1 MNPRFPNEHLYF
13 GKAGHL
19 FVMSE
24 FLLRGWNV
32 AIPEVDVGDDIF
44 VVKDFNGELVRVQV
58 KTSKAIYLKN
68 GGYTAQFK
76 LSLKQLRDSIKEIS
90 YVFIVRETDSWNRPI
105 IINQQ
110 NLLGLY
116 ENQSLG
122 SGYKDNLTLRLNFK
136 NGKITNKT
144 IDLTEYQ
151 NNFED
156 FIIET

>member
-1 MNPRFPNEHLYF
+1 MNNQFPNEHLYF

-58 KTSKAIYLKN
+58 KTSKAVYLKN

-76 LSLKQLRDSIKEIS
+76 LSLKQLRDSIKEVS
-90 YVFIVRETDSWNRPI
+90 YVFVVRETNNWNLPVI
-105 IINQQ
+105 IDQQ
-110 NLLGLY
+110 ILLELY
-116 ENQSLG
+116 ENHSLG
-122 SGYKDNLTLRLNFK
+122 SEYNDNLTLRLNFK
-136 NGKITNKT
+136 NGKVTNKQ

-156 FIIET
+156 FIIF

>member
-1 MNPRFPNEHLYF
+1 MNNQFPNEHLYF

-76 LSLKQLRDSIKEIS
+76 LSLKQLRDSIKEVS
-90 YVFIVRETDSWNRPI
+90 YVFVVRETNNWNLPLI
-105 IINQQ
+105 IDQQ
-110 NLLGLY
+110 ILLELY
-116 ENQSLG
+116 ENHSLG
-122 SGYKDNLTLRLNFK
+122 SEYKDNLILRLNFK
-136 NGKITNKT
+136 
-144 IDLTEYQ
+144 
-151 NNFED
+151 
-156 FIIET
+156 

>member
-1 MNPRFPNEHLYF
+1 MSNQFPNEHLYF

-58 KTSKAIYLKN
+58 KTSKANYLKN

-76 LSLKQLRDSIKEIS
+76 LSLKQLRDSIKEVS
-90 YVFIVRETDSWNRPI
+90 YVFVVRETNNWNLPI
-105 IINQQ
+105 IIDQQ
-110 NLLGLY
+110 ILLGLY
-116 ENQSLG
+116 ENESLG
-122 SGYKDNLTLRLNFK
+122 SEYKDNLTLRLTFK
-136 NGKITNKT
+136 NGKVTNKQ

-156 FIIET
+156 FIIF

>member
-1 MNPRFPNEHLYF
+1 MSNQFPNEHLYF

-58 KTSKAIYLKN
+58 KTSKAIYIKN
-68 GGYTAQFK
+68 GGYSAQFK
-76 LSLKQLRDSIKEIS
+76 LSLKQLRDSIKEVS
-90 YVFIVRETDSWNRPI
+90 YVFVVRETNNWNLPVI
-105 IINQQ
+105 IDQQ
-110 NLLGLY
+110 ILLELY

-122 SGYKDNLTLRLNFK
+122 SEYKDNLILRLNFK
-136 NGKITNKT
+136 NGKVTNKQ

-156 FIIET
+156 FIIF

>member
-1 MNPRFPNEHLYF
+1 MSNQFPNEHLYF

-58 KTSKAIYLKN
+58 KTSKAIYLRN

-76 LSLKQLRDSIKEIS
+76 LSLKQLRDSIKEVS
-90 YVFIVRETDSWNRPI
+90 YVFVVRETNNWNLPVI
-105 IINQQ
+105 IDQQ
-110 NLLGLY
+110 ILLELY
-116 ENQSLG
+116 ENHSLG
-122 SGYKDNLTLRLNFK
+122 SEYKDNLTLRLNFK
-136 NGKITNKT
+136 NGKVTNKQ

-156 FIIET
+156 FIIF

>member
-1 MNPRFPNEHLYF
+1 MNNQFPNEHLYF

-44 VVKDFNGELVRVQV
+44 VVKDFNEELVRVQV

-76 LSLKQLRDSIKEIS
+76 LSLKQLRDSIKEVS
-90 YVFIVRETDSWNRPI
+90 YVFVVRETNNWNLPVI
-105 IINQQ
+105 IDQQ
-110 NLLGLY
+110 ILLELY

-122 SGYKDNLTLRLNFK
+122 SEYKDNLILRLNFK
-136 NGKITNKT
+136 NGKVTNKQ

-156 FIIET
+156 FIIF

>member
-1 MNPRFPNEHLYF
+1 MNNQFPNEHLYF

-76 LSLKQLRDSIKEIS
+76 LSLKQLRDSIKEVS
-90 YVFIVRETDSWNRPI
+90 YVFVVREINNWNLPI
-105 IINQQ
+105 IIDQQ
-110 NLLGLY
+110 ILLELY
-116 ENQSLG
+116 ENHSLG
-122 SGYKDNLTLRLNFK
+122 SEYNDNLTLRLIFK
-136 NGKITNKT
+136 NEKVTNKK

-156 FIIET
+156 FIIEI

>member
-1 MNPRFPNEHLYF
+1 MNNQFPNEHLYF

-76 LSLKQLRDSIKEIS
+76 LSMKQLRDSIKEVS
-90 YVFIVRETDSWNRPI
+90 YVFVVRETNNWNLPVI
-105 IINQQ
+105 IDQQ
-110 NLLGLY
+110 ILLELY
-116 ENQSLG
+116 ENHSLG
-122 SGYKDNLTLRLNFK
+122 SEYKDNLTLRLNFK
-136 NGKITNKT
+136 NGKVTNKQ

-156 FIIET
+156 FIIF

>member
-1 MNPRFPNEHLYF
+1 MNQLFPNEHLYF

-44 VVKDFNGELVRVQV
+44 VVRDLNGELKRVQV
-58 KTSKAIYLKN
+58 KTSKSTYLLKD
-68 GGYTAQFK
+68 GYSAQFK
-76 LSLKQLRDSIKEIS
+76 LSVKQLRDTLKSIH
-90 YVFIVRETDSWNRPI
+90 YVFLVRKIDKWSDFLI
-105 IINQQ
+105 IDQQ
-110 NLLGLY
+110 TLLGLY

-122 SGYKDNLTLRLNFK
+122 SEYKDNLTLRLNFK
-136 NGKITNKT
+136 NGKVTNKT

-156 FIIET
+156 FIIEI

>member
-1 MNPRFPNEHLYF
+1 MKTPFPNEHLYF

-76 LSLKQLRDSIKEIS
+76 LSLKQLRDSIKEVS
-90 YVFIVRETDSWNRPI
+90 YVFVVRETNNWSLPVI
-105 IINQQ
+105 IDQQ
-110 NLLGLY
+110 ILLELY
-116 ENQSLG
+116 ENNSLG
-122 SGYKDNLTLRLNFK
+122 SEYKDNLILRLNFK
-136 NGKITNKT
+136 QGKVTNKQ
-144 IDLTEYQ
+144 INLTEYQ

-156 FIIET
+156 FIIF

>member
-1 MNPRFPNEHLYF
+1 MNNQFPNEHLYF

-76 LSLKQLRDSIKEIS
+76 LSLKQLRDSIKEVS
-90 YVFIVRETDSWNRPI
+90 YVFVVRETNNWNLPTI
-105 IINQQ
+105 IDQQ
-110 NLLGLY
+110 ILLELY
-116 ENQSLG
+116 ENHSLG
-122 SGYKDNLTLRLNFK
+122 SKYKDNLTLRLNFK
-136 NGKITNKT
+136 NEKVTNKK
-144 IDLTEYQ
+144 IDLTQYQ

-156 FIIET
+156 FIIEV

>member
-1 MNPRFPNEHLYF
+1 MNNQFPNEHLYF

-76 LSLKQLRDSIKEIS
+76 LSLKQLRDSIKEVS
-90 YVFIVRETDSWNRPI
+90 YVFVVRETNNWNLPVI
-105 IINQQ
+105 IDQQ
-110 NLLGLY
+110 ILLELY

-122 SGYKDNLTLRLNFK
+122 SEYKDNLILRLNFK
-136 NGKITNKT
+136 NEKVTNKQ

-156 FIIET
+156 FIIF

>member
-1 MNPRFPNEHLYF
+1 MNNQFPNEHLYF

-76 LSLKQLRDSIKEIS
+76 LSLKQLRDSIKEVS
-90 YVFIVRETDSWNRPI
+90 YVLVVREIENWNQPI
-105 IINQQ
+105 IIDQET
-110 NLLGLY
+110 LLGLY
-116 ENQSLG
+116 ENQSSG
-122 SGYKDNLTLRLNFK
+122 SEYKDNLTLRLTFK
-136 NGKITNKT
+136 NGKVTNKQ

-156 FIIET
+156 FIIF

>member
-1 MNPRFPNEHLYF
+1 MNNQFPNEHLYF

-58 KTSKAIYLKN
+58 KTSKAVYLKN

-76 LSLKQLRDSIKEIS
+76 LSLKQLRDSIKEVS
-90 YVFIVRETDSWNRPI
+90 YVFVVRETNNWNLPVI
-105 IINQQ
+105 IDQQ
-110 NLLGLY
+110 ILLELY
-116 ENQSLG
+116 ENHSLG
-122 SGYKDNLTLRLNFK
+122 SEYNDNLILRLNFK
-136 NGKITNKT
+136 NEKVTNKQ

-156 FIIET
+156 FIIF

>member
-1 MNPRFPNEHLYF
+1 MSNKFPNEHLYF

-58 KTSKAIYLKN
+58 KTSKAMYLKN
-68 GGYTAQFK
+68 GGYSAQFK
-76 LSLKQLRDSIKEIS
+76 LSLKQLRDSIKEVS
-90 YVFIVRETDSWNRPI
+90 YVFVVRETNNWNLPI
-105 IINQQ
+105 IIDQQ
-110 NLLGLY
+110 ILLGLY

-122 SGYKDNLTLRLNFK
+122 SEYKDNLILRLNFK
-136 NGKITNKT
+136 NGKVTNKQ

-156 FIIET
+156 FIIF

>member
-1 MNPRFPNEHLYF
+1 MNNQFPNEHLYF

-76 LSLKQLRDSIKEIS
+76 LSLKQLRDSIKEVS
-90 YVFIVRETDSWNRPI
+90 YVFVVRETNNWNLPLI
-105 IINQQ
+105 IDQQ
-110 NLLGLY
+110 ILLELY
-116 ENQSLG
+116 ENHSLG
-122 SGYKDNLTLRLNFK
+122 SEYKDNLILRLNFK
-136 NGKITNKT
+136 QGKVTNKQ

-156 FIIET
+156 FIIF

>member
-1 MNPRFPNEHLYF
+1 MNNQFPNEHLYF

-58 KTSKAIYLKN
+58 KTSKAIYLRN

-76 LSLKQLRDSIKEIS
+76 LSLKQLRDSIKEVS
-90 YVFIVRETDSWNRPI
+90 YVFVVRETNNWNLPVI
-105 IINQQ
+105 IDQQ
-110 NLLGLY
+110 ILLELY
-116 ENQSLG
+116 ENHSLG
-122 SGYKDNLTLRLNFK
+122 SEYKDNLTLRLNFK
-136 NGKITNKT
+136 NGKVTNKQ

-156 FIIET
+156 FIIF

>member
-1 MNPRFPNEHLYF
+1 MNNQFPNEHLYF

-32 AIPEVDVGDDIF
+32 VIPEVDVGDDIF

-76 LSLKQLRDSIKEIS
+76 LSLKQLRDSIKEVS
-90 YVFIVRETDSWNRPI
+90 YVFVVRETNNWNLPLI
-105 IINQQ
+105 IDQQ
-110 NLLGLY
+110 ILLELY
-116 ENQSLG
+116 ENHSLG
-122 SGYKDNLTLRLNFK
+122 SEYKDNLILRLNFK
-136 NGKITNKT
+136 QGKVTNKQ

-156 FIIET
+156 FIIF

>member
-1 MNPRFPNEHLYF
+1 MNNQFPNEHLYF

-76 LSLKQLRDSIKEIS
+76 LSLKQLRDSIKEVS
-90 YVFIVRETDSWNRPI
+90 YVFVVRETNNWNLPTI
-105 IINQQ
+105 IDQQ
-110 NLLGLY
+110 ILLELY
-116 ENQSLG
+116 ENHSLG
-122 SGYKDNLTLRLNFK
+122 SEYKDNLTLRLNFK
-136 NGKITNKT
+136 NEKVTNKK
-144 IDLTEYQ
+144 IDLTQYQ

-156 FIIET
+156 FIIES

>member
-1 MNPRFPNEHLYF
+1 MKPQFPNEHLYF

-90 YVFIVRETDSWNRPI
+90 YVFIVRETNNWNFPI
-105 IINQQ
+105 IIDQQ
-110 NLLGLY
+110 ILLELY
-116 ENQSLG
+116 KNQSLG
-122 SGYKDNLTLRLNFK
+122 YEYKFSLTLRLNFK
-136 NGKITNKT
+136 QGKVTNKA
-144 IDLTEYQ
+144 IDQTKYQ

>member
-1 MNPRFPNEHLYF
+1 MKTPFPNEHLYF
-13 GKAGHL
+13 VKAGHL

-24 FLLRGWNV
+24 ILLRGWNV

-76 LSLKQLRDSIKEIS
+76 LSLKQLRDSIKEVS
-90 YVFIVRETDSWNRPI
+90 YVFVVRETNNWNLPVI
-105 IINQQ
+105 IDQQ
-110 NLLGLY
+110 ILLELY

-122 SGYKDNLTLRLNFK
+122 SEYKDNLILRLNFK
-136 NGKITNKT
+136 NGKVTNKQ

-156 FIIET
+156 FIIF